1 MADVQLENG
10 YTRIANPILEALAKM
25 SLNGTQWRILLVIF
39 RYTYGYGRKEHELS
53 LSFISAATGCDKRQ
67 LQRELKD
74 LESKRIITQKVG
86 VKRIIAFNKNY
97 DDWAGESTN
106 GKSTNG
112 KSTNGEIT
120 NTGIG
125 EFTNSTIGKSTNQQ
139 IKKKIIKKD
148 LITQIENLRKR
159 YSDFLDLVDEYFD
172 ILRTTR
178 VSGKIA
184 DSVILKV
191 YEQMDK
197 HPISVVKYACL
208 TVITKP
214 DLHSKK
220 ESYFFGIMR
229 NTKAAEAEKKIPQM
243 EVQVYGKHSEDNK
256 SGYDCSKILYQ
267 PDPGESDD
275 DIPDDI

>member
-10 YTRIANPILEALAKM
+10 YTRIANSILEALAKM

-67 LQRELKD
+67 IQRELKD
-74 LESKRIITQKVG
+74 LESKGVIIQKVG
-86 VKRIIAFNKNY
+86 TKRIVAFNKDY
-97 DDWAGESTN
+97 DEWD

-112 KSTNGEIT
+112 KSTNEEKANITVGEST
-120 NTGIG
+120 ND
-125 EFTNSTIGKSTNQQ
+125 TIGRTTNQEIKNKN
-139 IKKKIIKKD
+139 IKKN
-148 LITQIENLRKR
+148 LISQIENLRKR
-159 YSDFLDLVDEYFD
+159 YSDFLDLIDEYFD

-220 ESYFFGIMR
+220 ENYFFGILR
-229 NTKAAEAEKKIPQM
+229 NTDAAEAEKKIPQL
-243 EVQVYGKHSEDNK
+243 EVKVYGTYSEDNK

-267 PDPGESDD
+267 PKPGESDD
-275 DIPDDI
+275 NIPEGI